1 MQAFRPALPP
11 LWRSIVIHPVFL
23 IAMTFVVVMSSVAII
38 RQKQREELASRAE
51 LLKAGPL
58 IVEQSSADPNQNQIP
73 TSASE
78 SLPAAKLASE
88 TEKTNAEPPPAK
100 TANNTVAESA
110 SVAAPSFKTMASA
123 SIGSELAAKVAATGE
138 AKANSDSKKEQSIK
152 ATIYYTEISTSA
164 LESFE
169 EESKSLGHFTDF
181 GEFRSGLLEN
191 VGKRMNRQSGV
202 IVLDQVSRTFTAK
215 TLQQHWFIGSRT
227 SDGSQVGITTLLA
240 LDTNGDRLRAEVEL
254 LQAFIEGTGQEQ
266 GLRKSSSP
274 SLSFELPG
282 QHYGYMVRMP
292 LPRQIVT
299 DSEGSMSPDG
309 IMRIFSSPAYK
320 NKSSEFTLFVDFDT
334 SNP

>member
-1 MQAFRPALPP
+1 
-11 LWRSIVIHPVFL
+11 
-23 IAMTFVVVMSSVAII
+23 MTFAVVMSSVAII

-58 IVEQSSADPNQNQIP
+58 IVEQAVTDPKQTDES
-73 TSASE
+73 TSNSD
-78 SLPAAKLASE
+78 SLPATELASE
-88 TEKTNAEPPPAK
+88 AEKANAEVLATKTLHTTETAAAAPAAK
-100 TANNTVAESA
+100 
-110 SVAAPSFKTMASA
+110 SVASTSL
-123 SIGSELAAKVAATGE
+123 GSELAAKMATSSEG
-138 AKANSDSKKEQSIK
+138 KVNSDSKKEQSIK

-181 GEFRSGLLEN
+181 GEFRSGLIEN
-191 VGKRMNRQSGV
+191 VGKRMNRQAGV

-227 SDGSQVGITTLLA
+227 SDGNQVGITTLLA
-240 LDTNGDRLRAEVEL
+240 LDTNGDRLRGEVEV

-274 SLSFELPG
+274 SLSFEIPG

-292 LPRQIVT
+292 LPRQIAS